1 MIYIR
6 EKTKINNGN
15 SSSSKHWKAIIRAVN
30 GISIRVT
37 MRLVQFWV
45 IYINKI
51 ITHLVFKFTLWI
63 VNTLIL
69 NWGKSSDT
77 FSEVQ
82 KKPLNNMDG
91 IYNPD
96 VYPLECYADK
106 SVSFLYDAHLWMSL
120 SKDKKEQV
128 CIFMLYR
135 LLQQRESQF

>member
-96 VYPLECYADK
+96 VYALECYADK
-106 SVSFLYDAHLWMSL
+106 SVSFLYGAHLWMSL